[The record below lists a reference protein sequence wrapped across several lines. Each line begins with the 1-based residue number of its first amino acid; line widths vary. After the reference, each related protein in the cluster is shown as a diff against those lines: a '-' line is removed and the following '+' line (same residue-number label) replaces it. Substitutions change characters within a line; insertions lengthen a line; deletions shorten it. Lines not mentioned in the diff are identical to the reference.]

1 MGYTK
6 TIQLTE
12 EQDMFLQSELQRQKA
27 EVFHN
32 ECDGDIGDV
41 AQEILTILEA
51 APVTNL
57 T

>member
-12 EQDMFLQSELQRQKA
+12 EQDMFLQSELQQQKA
-27 EVFHN
+27 EVFRN

-41 AQEILTILEA
+41 AQEILAILEA

-57 T
+57 S